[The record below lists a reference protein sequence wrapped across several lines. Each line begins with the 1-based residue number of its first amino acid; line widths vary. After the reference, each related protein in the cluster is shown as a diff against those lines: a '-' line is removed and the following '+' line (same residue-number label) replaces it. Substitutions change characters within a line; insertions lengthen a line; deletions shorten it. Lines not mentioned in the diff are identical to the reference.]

1 MRKYNNNIFMA
12 FICFLLLWML
22 FGYNPQ
28 ITSSANEH
36 AYLEN
41 KLENYIVKH
50 EENIAGLAT
59 IMVVDDKITYKM
71 KGYANIEKEVPVNEN
86 TVFEWASVSKILIWI
101 SVLQLVEAGKL
112 DLETNIEIYLP
123 NDFHYPK

>member
-1 MRKYNNNIFMA
+1 MRKYNNKIFMA

-28 ITSSANEH
+28 TTFSANDH
-36 AYLEN
+36 ALLKN
-41 KLENYIVKH
+41 KVENYILEH

-59 IMVVDDKITYKM
+59 IMIAEDEITYKM

-86 TVFEWASVSKILIWI
+86 TVIFL
-101 SVLQLVEAGKL
+101 
-112 DLETNIEIYLP
+112 
-123 NDFHYPK
+123 